1 MKIIKNLLIMLSVLI
16 IMTGCTN
23 SKNKALKSVE
33 YLEDVKF
40 YNIYLEFLNKD
51 DSKYTYTY
59 TFDENSQLVE
69 REFSINGIPKNA
81 DFIKFDNDKIIR
93 YYGDILKHDK
103 IENSYY
109 LNKWNKEELP
119 ITEENKEQYTFL
131 DKNFYIEMIKNGL
144 EYIKDGDGY
153 VVVVS
158 KDYIQKIVNQLQ
170 VEDYQV
176 EKDVRI
182 NVTLENNNLS
192 MMQML
197 YELDKFKN
205 ISIMFQTEFGEDNIE
220 HLELPEV

>member
-1 MKIIKNLLIMLSVLI
+1 MLSVLI

-81 DFIKFDNDKIIR
+81 DFIKFDN
-93 YYGDILKHDK
+93 DK

-197 YELDKFKN
+197 YELDRFKN
-205 ISIMFQTEFGEDNIE
+205 ISIMFQTEFEEDNIE